1 MNFQRNSD
9 NRIAILGGSFNP
21 IHYGHLAMTKA
32 AYDSFH
38 FANVLL
44 MPNAT
49 TYYKENI
56 PSIKDTDRLSM
67 LDLVV
72 KEYSYLSISD
82 IEIKRGGITHT
93 IDTVRELEK
102 EMPDRKIYFIIG
114 GDSLLHLPGWVEAK
128 ELFKKVVFLTCIRE
142 DVDQSESL
150 ALIDKYKKDY
160 VGAEI
165 ELLPMA
171 KYDISSSKIRE
182 MVRNGQSIKGLLPE
196 SVAEFI
202 QANGLYLED

>member
-1 MNFQRNSD
+1 M
-9 NRIAILGGSFNP
+9 
-21 IHYGHLAMTKA
+21 
-32 AYDSFH
+32 
-38 FANVLL
+38 
-44 MPNAT
+44 
-49 TYYKENI
+49 
-56 PSIKDTDRLSM
+56 
-67 LDLVV
+67 
-72 KEYSYLSISD
+72 
-82 IEIKRGGITHT
+82 
-93 IDTVRELEK
+93 
-102 EMPDRKIYFIIG
+102 
-114 GDSLLHLPGWVEAK
+114 LHLPGWVEAK

>member
-21 IHYGHLAMTKA
+21 IHYGHLAMAKA

-72 KEYSYLSISD
+72 KEYSYLSIS
-82 IEIKRGGITHT
+82 ILRLKEVALPIPLTRFVSWKKRCRI
-93 IDTVRELEK
+93 
-102 EMPDRKIYFIIG
+102 
-114 GDSLLHLPGWVEAK
+114 AK
-128 ELFKKVVFLTCIRE
+128 STL
-142 DVDQSESL
+142 
-150 ALIDKYKKDY
+150 
-160 VGAEI
+160 
-165 ELLPMA
+165 
-171 KYDISSSKIRE
+171 
-182 MVRNGQSIKGLLPE
+182 
-196 SVAEFI
+196 
-202 QANGLYLED
+202 